1 MLNVR
6 LYGPGLISRVKLD
19 VIGINSG
26 IKMLLNKKSHV
37 LALLALCFL
46 PSIVQTQEGGVGD
59 TAAQLRDA
67 GMKSGLAWEIVEGLT
82 TEVGPRLAGT
92 EADHRAVEWTKRKL
106 ESLAFD
112 KVWLERIEFP
122 VWVRYHESAKIVAPF
137 PQKLHISALGYSGS
151 TDGEVT
157 ADVAGFTSLEAL
169 QEAPLDHVDGKI
181 VFINY
186 FTERT
191 RTGAGYGHS
200 VKVRYDAG
208 QLAKEKGAVAVLI
221 RSIGTDSHRFPHTGV
236 TTLSTDPLPAA
247 ALSAP
252 DADQLA
258 RIMERGNAVRI
269 SLFIRVAYRETGYS
283 WNVIAQVN
291 GRETPEK
298 VVLIGAHL
306 DSWDLGT
313 GALDDGAGVAIT
325 AAAAHLIG
333 ELPRKPRSSIRLV
346 LFGNEEAGLWGAK
359 QYAAANAGILGDHLY
374 ASESDFGA
382 RSIWRF
388 DTDNPA
394 LMEAAMPVLEML
406 GIEKGEAASSGGPD
420 IGPLQDRGV
429 RIFRLRQDGSDYF
442 DYHHTADD
450 TLDKIDPEQLRQN
463 VAAWAAVS
471 YLAAELED

>member
-1 MLNVR
+1 MSLNQK
-6 LYGPGLISRVKLD
+6 SRV
-19 VIGINSG
+19 
-26 IKMLLNKKSHV
+26 LLLWV
-37 LALLALCFL
+37 LCFM
-46 PSIVQTQEGGVGD
+46 PVIVQTQDGGVSA

-67 GMKSGLAWEIVEGLT
+67 GMKSDLAWEIVEGLT

-92 EADHRAVEWTKRKL
+92 AADHRAVEWARQKL
-106 ESLAFD
+106 ESLSFD

-122 VWVRYHESAKIVAPF
+122 VWVRYHEAARIVAPF
-137 PQKLHISALGYSGS
+137 PQELHITALGYSGS
-151 TDGEVT
+151 TDGDVT

-169 QEAPLDHVDGKI
+169 RDAPLEEVDGKI

-186 FTERT
+186 YTERT
-191 RTGAGYGHS
+191 RTGEGYSHS
-200 VKVRYDAG
+200 VKVRYDTG

-236 TTLSTDPLPAA
+236 TTLSADPLPAA

-258 RIMERGNAVRI
+258 RIMERGQDIRI
-269 SLFIRVAYRETGYS
+269 SLFIRVAYRETGHS

-313 GALDDGAGVAIT
+313 GAVDDGAGVAIT

-333 ELPRKPRSSIRLV
+333 ELPQKPRSSIRLV

-359 QYAAANAGILGDHLY
+359 QYVAANEDILGDHLY

-382 RSIWRF
+382 GPVWRF
-388 DTDNPA
+388 DTDNSA
-394 LMEAAMPVLEML
+394 LMEAAMPVLEVL
-406 GIEKGEAASSGGPD
+406 GIEKGEAATSGGPD
-420 IGPLQDRGV
+420 IGPLQDKGV
-429 RIFRLRQDGSDYF
+429 RIFRLRQDGNDYF

-450 TLDKIDPEQLRQN
+450 TLDKIDPDQLKQN

>member
-1 MLNVR
+1 M
-6 LYGPGLISRVKLD
+6 
-19 VIGINSG
+19 
-26 IKMLLNKKSHV
+26 
-37 LALLALCFL
+37 
-46 PSIVQTQEGGVGD
+46 
-59 TAAQLRDA
+59 QLREA
-67 GMKSGLAWEIVEGLT
+67 GLASNLAWEIVEGLT
-82 TEVGPRLAGT
+82 TEVGSRLAGS
-92 EADHRAVEWTKRKL
+92 EADHRAAEWIKQKL
-106 ESLAFD
+106 ESLSFD

-122 VWVRYHESAKIVAPF
+122 IWTRHHETARIVSPF
-137 PQKLHISALGYSGS
+137 PQNLHITALGYSGS
-151 TDGEVT
+151 TDGEIS
-157 ADVAGFTSLEAL
+157 ADVAGFASLEAIGGCTSL
-169 QEAPLDHVDGKI
+169 AQTKGKI

-191 RTGAGYGHS
+191 RTGEGYSNS
-200 VKVRYDAG
+200 VKVRYEAG
-208 QLAKEKGAVAVLI
+208 LLAKEKGAVAVLI

-236 TTLSTDPLPAA
+236 STLNKNPLPAA

-252 DADQLA
+252 DADQLV
-258 RIMERGNAVRI
+258 RIMERTETVRI
-269 SLFIRVAYRETGYS
+269 SLDIKVAYRDTGHS

-306 DSWDLGT
+306 DSWDLGS

-325 AAAAHLIG
+325 SAAAHLIG

-359 QYAAANAGILGDHLY
+359 QYMAANTGILDDHLY

-382 RSIWRF
+382 GPVWRF
-388 DTDNPA
+388 DTDNPV
-394 LMEAAMPVLEML
+394 LMETAMPVLEVL

-420 IGPLQDRGV
+420 IGPLQEKGV

-450 TLDKIDPEQLRQN
+450 TLDKIDPEQLKQN
-463 VAAWAAVS
+463 VAAWAVVT
-471 YLAAELED
+471 YLAAEIED

>member
-1 MLNVR
+1 MININR
-6 LYGPGLISRVKLD
+6 L
-19 VIGINSG
+19 
-26 IKMLLNKKSHV
+26 
-37 LALLALCFL
+37 LLATVICLL
-46 PSIVQTQEGGVGD
+46 SQVAQARGD
-59 TAAQLRDA
+59 TEQGAAMQLREE
-67 GMKSGLAWEIVEGLT
+67 GMVSNLAWEIVEGLT

-92 EADHRAVEWTKRKL
+92 EGDHRAVEWVKQKL
-106 ESLAFD
+106 ESLSFD

-122 VWVRYHESAKIVAPF
+122 VWTRHHESARIVSPF
-137 PQKLHISALGYSGS
+137 PQHLHITALGYSGS
-151 TDGEVT
+151 TDGEIT
-157 ADVAGFTSLEAL
+157 AEVVGFVSLEAL
-169 QEAPLDHVDGKI
+169 KEASLEQIKDRI

-191 RTGAGYGHS
+191 RTGEGYSNS
-200 VKVRYDAG
+200 VNVRYEAG
-208 QLAKEKGAVAVLI
+208 LLAGEKGAAAVLI

-236 TTLSTDPLPAA
+236 SSLSKAPLPAA

-258 RIMERGNAVRI
+258 RIMERTETVRI
-269 SLFIRVAYRETGYS
+269 SLDIKVDYQETGYS

-325 AAAAHLIG
+325 SAAAHLIG

-359 QYAAANAGILGDHLY
+359 QYVAANTGILADHLY

-382 RSIWRF
+382 GPVWRF
-388 DTDNPA
+388 DTDNPV
-394 LMEAAMPVLEML
+394 LMETAMPVLEVL
-406 GIEKGEAASSGGPD
+406 AIEKGEAASSGGPD
-420 IGPLQDRGV
+420 IGPLQEKGV

-450 TLDKIDPEQLRQN
+450 TLDKIDPEQLKQN
-463 VAAWAAVS
+463 VAAWAVVT
-471 YLAAELED
+471 YLAAEIED

>member
-1 MLNVR
+1 MININR
-6 LYGPGLISRVKLD
+6 LLLVS
-19 VIGINSG
+19 VIC
-26 IKMLLNKKSHV
+26 LLSQV
-37 LALLALCFL
+37 AQA
-46 PSIVQTQEGGVGD
+46 QGGAGQS
-59 TAAQLRDA
+59 TAMQLREA
-67 GMKSGLAWEIVEGLT
+67 GLASNLAWEIVEGLT
-82 TEVGPRLAGT
+82 TEVGSRLAGT
-92 EADHRAVEWTKRKL
+92 EADHRAVEWTKQKL
-106 ESLAFD
+106 ESLSFD

-122 VWVRYHESAKIVAPF
+122 VWTRHHETARIVSPF
-137 PQKLHISALGYSGS
+137 PQHLHISALGYSGS
-151 TDGEVT
+151 TDGEIT
-157 ADVAGFTSLEAL
+157 ADVAGFASLEAM
-169 QEAPLDHVDGKI
+169 EAAPLEQTKGKI
-181 VFINY
+181 IFINY
-186 FTERT
+186 FTERS
-191 RTGAGYGHS
+191 RTGEGYSNS
-200 VKVRYDAG
+200 VKVRYEAG
-208 QLAKEKGAVAVLI
+208 LLAKEKGAVAVLI

-236 TTLSTDPLPAA
+236 STLNKNPLPAA

-258 RIMERGNAVRI
+258 RIMERTETVRI
-269 SLFIRVAYRETGYS
+269 SLDIKVAYQETGYS

-325 AAAAHLIG
+325 SAAAHLIG

-359 QYAAANAGILGDHLY
+359 QYVAANTGILDDHLY

-382 RSIWRF
+382 GPVWRF
-388 DTDNPA
+388 DTDNPV
-394 LMEAAMPVLEML
+394 LMETAMPVLEVL

-420 IGPLQDRGV
+420 IGPLQEKGV

-450 TLDKIDPEQLRQN
+450 TLDKIDPERLKQN
-463 VAAWAAVS
+463 VAAWAVVS
-471 YLAAELED
+471 YLAAEIEE

>member
-1 MLNVR
+1 MININR
-6 LYGPGLISRVKLD
+6 L
-19 VIGINSG
+19 
-26 IKMLLNKKSHV
+26 
-37 LALLALCFL
+37 LLASALCL
-46 PSIVQTQEGGVGD
+46 LSQVAQARGD
-59 TAAQLRDA
+59 TEQGAAIQLREE
-67 GMKSGLAWEIVEGLT
+67 GMASNLAWEIVEGLT

-92 EADHRAVEWTKRKL
+92 EGDHRAVEWVKQKL
-106 ESLAFD
+106 ESLSFD

-122 VWVRYHESAKIVAPF
+122 VWTRHHESARIVSPF
-137 PQKLHISALGYSGS
+137 PQHLHITALGYSGS
-151 TDGEVT
+151 TDGEIT
-157 ADVAGFTSLEAL
+157 AEVVGFVSLEAL
-169 QEAPLDHVDGKI
+169 KEASLEQIKDRI

-191 RTGAGYGHS
+191 RTGEGYSNS
-200 VKVRYDAG
+200 VKVRYEAG
-208 QLAKEKGAVAVLI
+208 LLAKEKGAVAVLI

-236 TTLSTDPLPAA
+236 STLNKNPLPAA

-252 DADQLA
+252 DADQLV
-258 RIMERGNAVRI
+258 RIMERTETVRI
-269 SLFIRVAYRETGYS
+269 SLDIKVAYRDTGHS

-306 DSWDLGT
+306 DSWDLGS

-325 AAAAHLIG
+325 SAAAHLIG

-359 QYAAANAGILGDHLY
+359 QYMAANTGILDDHLY

-382 RSIWRF
+382 GPVWRF
-388 DTDNPA
+388 DTDNPV
-394 LMEAAMPVLEML
+394 LMETAMPVLEVL
-406 GIEKGEAASSGGPD
+406 AIEKGEAASSGGPD
-420 IGPLQDRGV
+420 IGPLQEKGV

-450 TLDKIDPEQLRQN
+450 TLDKIDPEQLKQN
-463 VAAWAAVS
+463 VAAWAVVT
-471 YLAAELED
+471 YLAAEIED

>member
-1 MLNVR
+1 MININR
-6 LYGPGLISRVKLD
+6 LLLVS
-19 VIGINSG
+19 VIC
-26 IKMLLNKKSHV
+26 LLSQV
-37 LALLALCFL
+37 AQAQGGAGQSTAMQLR
-46 PSIVQTQEGGVGD
+46 EGGM
-59 TAAQLRDA
+59 A
-67 GMKSGLAWEIVEGLT
+67 SNLAWEIVEGLT

-92 EADHRAVEWTKRKL
+92 EADHRAIEWAKQKL
-106 ESLAFD
+106 ESLSFD

-122 VWVRYHESAKIVAPF
+122 VWTRHHETARIVSPF
-137 PQKLHISALGYSGS
+137 PQNLHITALGYSGS
-151 TDGEVT
+151 TDGEIT
-157 ADVAGFTSLEAL
+157 ADVAGFASLEAM
-169 QEAPLDHVDGKI
+169 EAAPLEQTKGKI

-191 RTGAGYGHS
+191 RTGEGYSNS
-200 VKVRYDAG
+200 VKVRYEAG
-208 QLAKEKGAVAVLI
+208 LFAKEKGAVAVLI

-236 TTLSTDPLPAA
+236 STLNKNPLPAA

-252 DADQLA
+252 DADQLV
-258 RIMERGNAVRI
+258 RIMERTETVRI
-269 SLFIRVAYRETGYS
+269 SLDIKVAYRETGYS

-325 AAAAHLIG
+325 SAAAHLIG

-359 QYAAANAGILGDHLY
+359 QYVAANTGILDDHLY

-382 RSIWRF
+382 GPVWRF
-388 DTDNPA
+388 DTDNPV
-394 LMEAAMPVLEML
+394 LMETAMPVLEVL

-420 IGPLQDRGV
+420 IGPLQEKGV

-450 TLDKIDPEQLRQN
+450 TLDKIDPERLKQN
-463 VAAWAAVS
+463 VAAWAVVT
-471 YLAAELED
+471 YLAAEIEE

>member
-1 MLNVR
+1 MEGYPVHT
-6 LYGPGLISRVKLD
+6 LYARVKLN
-19 VIGINSG
+19 VSKINNGMSMSLYQ
-26 IKMLLNKKSHV
+26 KSLL
-37 LALLALCFL
+37 LALSALCFL
-46 PSIVQTQEGGVGD
+46 STTVHTQDNGAIE
-59 TAAQLRDA
+59 TAIQLRDA
-67 GMKSGLAWEIVEGLT
+67 GMASGLAWEIVEGLT

-92 EADHRAVEWTKRKL
+92 EADHRAVEWAKRKL
-106 ESLAFD
+106 ELLSFD

-122 VWVRYHESAKIVAPF
+122 VWVRYHESARITAPF
-137 PQKLHISALGYSGS
+137 PQKLHITALGYSGS

-157 ADVAGFTSLEAL
+157 ADVAGFTSLDAL
-169 QEAPLDHVDGKI
+169 RDAPLEQVNGRI

-191 RTGAGYGHS
+191 RTGEGYSNS
-200 VKVRYDAG
+200 VQVRYDAG
-208 QLAKEKGAVAVLI
+208 ELAKEKGAVAVLI

-236 TTLSTDPLPAA
+236 STLSSDPLPAA

-258 RIMERGNAVRI
+258 RIMERGETVRI
-269 SLFIRVAYRETGYS
+269 SLFIRVAYREAGHS

-333 ELPRKPRSSIRLV
+333 ELPRRPRSSIRLV

-359 QYAAANAGILGDHLY
+359 QYVAANAGILGDHLY

-382 RSIWRF
+382 RAIWRF
-388 DTDNPA
+388 DTDNPV
-394 LMEAAMPVLEML
+394 LMETAMPVLEAL
-406 GIEKGEAASSGGPD
+406 GIEKGEAATSGGPD
-420 IGPLQDRGV
+420 IVPLQDKGV
-429 RIFRLRQDGSDYF
+429 RIFRLLQDGTDYF

-450 TLDKIDPEQLRQN
+450 TLDKIDPELLKQN

-471 YLAAELED
+471 YLAAELKD

>member
-1 MLNVR
+1 MININR
-6 LYGPGLISRVKLD
+6 L
-19 VIGINSG
+19 
-26 IKMLLNKKSHV
+26 
-37 LALLALCFL
+37 LLASALCL
-46 PSIVQTQEGGVGD
+46 LSQVAQAQDATGHSTSI
-59 TAAQLRDA
+59 QLREA
-67 GMKSGLAWEIVEGLT
+67 GLASNLAWEIVEGLT

-92 EADHRAVEWTKRKL
+92 EGDHRAVEWVKQKL
-106 ESLAFD
+106 ESLSFD

-122 VWVRYHESAKIVAPF
+122 VWTRHHESARIVSPF
-137 PQKLHISALGYSGS
+137 PQHLHITALGYSGS
-151 TDGEVT
+151 TDGEIT
-157 ADVAGFTSLEAL
+157 AEVVGFVSLEAL
-169 QEAPLDHVDGKI
+169 KEATLEQIKDRI

-191 RTGAGYGHS
+191 RTGEGYSNS
-200 VKVRYDAG
+200 VKVRYEAG
-208 QLAKEKGAVAVLI
+208 LLAKEKGAVAVLI

-236 TTLSTDPLPAA
+236 STLNKNPLPAA

-252 DADQLA
+252 DADQLV
-258 RIMERGNAVRI
+258 RIMERTETVRI
-269 SLFIRVAYRETGYS
+269 SLDIKVAYRDTGHS

-306 DSWDLGT
+306 DSWDLGS

-325 AAAAHLIG
+325 SAAAHLIG

-359 QYAAANAGILGDHLY
+359 QYIAANTGILDDHLY

-382 RSIWRF
+382 GPVWRF
-388 DTDNPA
+388 DTDNPV
-394 LMEAAMPVLEML
+394 LMETAMPVLEVL

-420 IGPLQDRGV
+420 IGPLQEKGV

-450 TLDKIDPEQLRQN
+450 TLDKIDPEQLKQN
-463 VAAWAAVS
+463 VAAWAVVT
-471 YLAAELED
+471 YLAAEIED